1 MLKIWVVDPETKK
14 PSVSLTLLVV
24 SVILFVG
31 LGVLDILGKIKGIG
45 VFSELF
51 FTATALYFGRRN
63 LDFNKM
69 LENRKTGVKPNE
81 KK

>member
-31 LGVLDILGKIKGIG
+31 LGILDVLGKIKGIG
-45 VFSELF
+45 VFSEF
-51 FTATALYFGRRN
+51 MFTAVALYFGRR
-63 LDFNKM
+63 LDFNKFISKR
-69 LENRKTGVKPNE
+69 NNKNG
-81 KK
+81 